1 MLSINDTPISRDSLY
16 KAQELIWDIH
26 PGLIKDI
33 IIDTSAPYREELQ
46 DSVSNEIRKYVSWA
60 VISIRTLSGE
70 REIIGIHTMK
80 HPIIIMKLL
89 IFLEQFQ
96 NVVKSNTLDTT
107 LKQLIHSYRWESI
120 IESSDDITLKNFE
133 QKISL
138 GAIENED
145 IVQHAMAGL
154 FERLSAVR
162 PEEEIEAF
170 LDNKDVSESTQIQQ
184 ETIKDACHVLISS
197 LELQTHYSK
206 SDYTHVITQ
215 YLESLDGLSQ
225 KQKMQILHLVYSN
238 R

>member
-1 MLSINDTPISRDSLY
+1 MT
-16 KAQELIWDIH
+16 
-26 PGLIKDI
+26 
-33 IIDTSAPYREELQ
+33 
-46 DSVSNEIRKYVSWA
+46 
-60 VISIRTLSGE
+60 
-70 REIIGIHTMK
+70 
-80 HPIIIMKLL
+80 
-89 IFLEQFQ
+89 
-96 NVVKSNTLDTT
+96 
-107 LKQLIHSYRWESI
+107 
-120 IESSDDITLKNFE
+120 
-133 QKISL
+133 
-138 GAIENED
+138 
-145 IVQHAMAGL
+145 GL